1 MEWCIPLQKLELNK
15 IRLGSLAIRP
25 NREKKPM
32 IPLSYSDGQ
41 MNMPIFTLLLP
52 HLTVDSYNSANGR
65 LELLLENSWIE
76 TKLVSLQD
84 SLLTSLSASQISWFG
99 QKDFKYDEIYNLFQ
113 PMVEGNKL
121 HLYCPSTIVEKRKGA
136 GVIKLWKDDS
146 FVEGVRPGLL
156 VPGQRVRVALQ
167 LQGISL
173 QLGTTDNQWT
183 GRSRLQ
189 HRVVCI
195 LVQSPKLTN
204 LSSSSE
210 VLMSSPQSMP
220 LLNSQHSAIV

>member
-1 MEWCIPLQKLELNK
+1 MEWCIPLQKLELGK
-15 IRLGSLAIRP
+15 IKLGTLAIRP

-32 IPLSYSDGQ
+32 IPLSYTDGQ
-41 MNMPIFTLLLP
+41 FNMPILTLLLP

-65 LELLLENSWIE
+65 LELLLENSIME
-76 TKLVSLQD
+76 TKLKSIQE
-84 SLLTSLSASQISWFG
+84 SLLTSLGNSQISWFG
-99 QKDFKYDEIYNLFQ
+99 KKDFSYEDIYSLFQ

-121 HLYCPSTIVEKRKGA
+121 HLYCPSTLVEKRKGN

-167 LQGISL
+167 LQGISI
-173 QLGTTDNQWT
+173 QLGVNDNQWT

-189 HRVVCI
+189 HRVVCLLI
-195 LVQSPKLTN
+195 QTPKPN
-204 LSSSSE
+204 SSSE
-210 VLMSSPQSMP
+210 VPTMTPQQAQ
-220 LLNSQHSAIV
+220 LLS

>member
-1 MEWCIPLQKLELNK
+1 MEWCIPLQKLELGK
-15 IRLGSLAIRP
+15 IKLGTLAIRP

-32 IPLSYSDGQ
+32 IPLSYTDGQ
-41 MNMPIFTLLLP
+41 INMPILTLLLP

-65 LELLLENSWIE
+65 LELILDNSMTE
-76 TKLVSLQD
+76 TKLKSIQD
-84 SLLTSLSASQISWFG
+84 SLLVSLVNSQISWFG
-99 QKDFKYDEIYNLFQ
+99 KKDFSYDDIYNLFQ

-121 HLYCPSTIVEKRKGA
+121 HLYCPSTLVEKRKGN

-146 FVEGVRPGLL
+146 FIEGVRPGLL

-173 QLGTTDNQWT
+173 QLGMNDNQWT

-195 LVQSPKLTN
+195 LIQTPKP
-204 LSSSSE
+204 SSSSE
-210 VLMSSPQSMP
+210 VPTTIQQQVP
-220 LLNSQHSAIV
+220 LLS